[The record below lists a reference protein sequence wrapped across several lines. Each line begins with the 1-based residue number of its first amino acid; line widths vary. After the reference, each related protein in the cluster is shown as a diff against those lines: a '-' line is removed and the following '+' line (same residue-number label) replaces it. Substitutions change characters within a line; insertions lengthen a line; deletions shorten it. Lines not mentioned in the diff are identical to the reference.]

1 MDLITQVFNKFS
13 DQISD
18 GGLYLSFDFFEAN
31 LFNLIILDA
40 GLFALLSGALSN
52 NLLNRKERIRGEIQA
67 AVKNSQEAKKRLME
81 AEEKSAK
88 VRSVI
93 DLILTDG
100 KQIADQVKN
109 SIKDDGKAEL
119 KRLDANAKTQIDTME
134 AQIRKE
140 LSDHVATLAFQRIT
154 EKLEKTYSFEDPKA
168 TGQEKDDMKL
178 KNYLFIEKKI
188 NTLLR
193 DYVICQV

>member
-18 GGLYLSFDFFEAN
+18 GGLYLNFDLFEAN
-31 LFNLIILDA
+31 IFNLIVLDA
-40 GLFALLSGALSN
+40 GLFVLLSDALSN

-109 SIKDDGKAEL
+109 SIKDEGKAEL

>member
-18 GGLYLSFDFFEAN
+18 GGLYLNFDLFEAN
-31 LFNLIILDA
+31 IFNLIVLDA
-40 GLFALLSGALSN
+40 GLFVLLSDALSN

-119 KRLDANAKTQIDTME
+119 KRLDVNAKTQIDTME

>member
-18 GGLYLSFDFFEAN
+18 GGLYLNFDLFEAN
-31 LFNLIILDA
+31 IFNLIVLDA
-40 GLFALLSGALSN
+40 GLFVLLSDALSN

>member
-18 GGLYLSFDFFEAN
+18 GGLYLNFDLFEAN
-31 LFNLIILDA
+31 IFNLIVLDA
-40 GLFALLSGALSN
+40 GLFVLLSDALSN

-109 SIKDDGKAEL
+109 SIKDEGKAEL
-119 KRLDANAKTQIDTME
+119 KRLDVNAKTQIDTME